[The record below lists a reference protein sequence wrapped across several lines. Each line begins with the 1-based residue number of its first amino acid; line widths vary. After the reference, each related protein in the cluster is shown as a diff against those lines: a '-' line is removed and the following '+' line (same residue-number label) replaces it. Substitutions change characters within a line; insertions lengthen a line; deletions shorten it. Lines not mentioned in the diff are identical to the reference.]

1 LARNSSDKFD
11 KGDLKD
17 DLKRAGFEDC
27 VVDNIAD
34 RVNNRKADGWTYGT
48 GLQEAR
54 RELETFIDSTKSA
67 YNNFNQENTSAT
79 NRETM
84 TTRAY

>member
-1 LARNSSDKFD
+1 MRSNEDKFD

-34 RVNNRKADGWTYGT
+34 RVNDKKADGWTYGT
-48 GLQEAR
+48 GKQEAV
-54 RELETFIDSTKSA
+54 REIEMFIDSTKSA
-67 YNNFNQENTSAT
+67 YNNFSEGAT
-79 NRETM
+79 TASREP
-84 TTRAY
+84 TTRTVY